1 MSIEQKVSL
10 TIQAIDALTELCA
23 PLTEPQWKT
32 ATDCPGWSVQDNIS
46 HLVGIENMLLGKP
59 PTTHKS
65 PKYDYIKNPIGEHNE
80 HEIDARRSLAGSE
93 VFTEWKATAAERANQ
108 LRTADAEYFAKP
120 MMMPTGPGTLGDF
133 LDIRILDLWIHDQD
147 IRRAL
152 NIAGNHGG
160 PCAEHTIDRL
170 IRTLPIVV
178 GKRAATPEGES
189 VSITITGAVQRTI
202 HISVTEGRANIVA
215 SAPANMLC
223 EISLDST
230 VFTALATGRKQ
241 STELNWTSTGDTALA
256 QRIVSQLNMMI

>member
-1 MSIEQKVSL
+1 MSIDHKVSL
-10 TIQAIDALTELCA
+10 TIQAINDLTELCA
-23 PLTEPQWKT
+23 PLTEQQWKT
-32 ATDCPGWSVQDNIS
+32 TTDCPGWSVQDNIS

-59 PTTHKS
+59 PTAHKS

-80 HEIDARRSLAGSE
+80 HEIDARRSLTGSQ
-93 VFTEWKATAAERANQ
+93 VFAEWKATATERVHQ
-108 LRTADAEYFAKP
+108 LQTADAEYFAKP

-152 NIAGNHGG
+152 NISGNHGG

-178 GKRAATPEGES
+178 GKRAAAPEGES
-189 VSITITGAVQRTI
+189 VSITISGAVQRTI
-202 HISVTEGRANIVA
+202 YVSVSEGRANIVA
-215 SAPANMLC
+215 AAPANLSCAITM
-223 EISLDST
+223 EST

-241 STELNWTSTGDTALA
+241 STELNWTSTGDSALA
-256 QRIVSQLNMMI
+256 QRIAS

>member
-1 MSIEQKVSL
+1 MNIDQKVSL
-10 TIQAIDALTELCA
+10 TIEAINALTELCA
-23 PLTEPQWKT
+23 PLTEAQWKT
-32 ATDCPGWSVQDNIS
+32 ATDCPGWTVQDNMS

-80 HEIDARRSLAGSE
+80 HEIDARRSLSGNE
-93 VFTEWKATAAERANQ
+93 VFSEWKATAAERTHQ
-108 LRTADAEYFAKP
+108 LQTADAEYFAKP

-152 NIAGNHGG
+152 NLSGNHGG
-160 PCAEHTIDRL
+160 LCAEHTIDRL

-189 VSITITGAVQRTI
+189 VSITISGAVKRTI
-202 HISVTEGRANIVA
+202 FISVSEGRANFVA
-215 SAPANMLC
+215 DKPAKLSC
-223 EISLDST
+223 EISMDST

-241 STELNWTSTGDTALA
+241 STELTWTSTGDTTLA

>member
-1 MSIEQKVSL
+1 MNIDQKVSL
-10 TIQAIDALTELCA
+10 TIEAINTLTELCT
-23 PLTEPQWKT
+23 PLTESQWKT
-32 ATDCPGWSVQDNIS
+32 ATDCPGWSVQDNLS

-80 HEIDARRSLAGSE
+80 HEIDVRRSLSGSQ
-93 VFTEWKATAAERANQ
+93 VLAEWKATAAERAHQ
-108 LRTADAEYFAKP
+108 LQTADAEYFEKP

-133 LDIRILDLWIHDQD
+133 LDIRILDIWIHDQD

-152 NIAGNHGG
+152 NISGNHSG

-189 VSITITGAVQRTI
+189 VSITISGAVKRTI
-202 HISVTEGRANIVA
+202 YISVSEGRANIVA
-215 SAPANMLC
+215 ETPATLLC
-223 EISLDST
+223 EISMDST

-241 STELNWTSTGDTALA
+241 STELTWTSTGDKTLA

>member
-1 MSIEQKVSL
+1 MSIDHKVSL
-10 TIQAIDALTELCA
+10 TIQAINDLTELCA
-23 PLTEPQWKT
+23 PLTEQQWKT
-32 ATDCPGWSVQDNIS
+32 TTDCPGWSVQDNIS
-46 HLVGIENMLLGKP
+46 HLVGIENMLLGKA

-80 HEIDARRSLAGSE
+80 HEIDARRSLTGSQ
-93 VFTEWKATAAERANQ
+93 VFAEWKATATERVHQ
-108 LRTADAEYFAKP
+108 LQTADAEYFAKP

-152 NIAGNHGG
+152 NISGNHGG

-189 VSITITGAVQRTI
+189 VSITISGAVQRNI
-202 HISVTEGRANIVA
+202 FISVSEGRANFA
-215 SAPANMLC
+215 ADKPANVSC
-223 EISLDST
+223 EISMDST

-241 STELNWTSTGDTALA
+241 STELTWTSTGDTTLA

>member
-1 MSIEQKVSL
+1 MSVDQKVSL
-10 TIQAIDALTELCA
+10 TIQAISDLTELCA
-23 PLTEPQWKT
+23 PLTEQQWKT
-32 ATDCPGWSVQDNIS
+32 ETDCPGWSVQDNIS

-59 PTTHKS
+59 PTAHKS

-80 HEIDARRSLAGSE
+80 HEIDVRRSLTGSQ
-93 VFTEWKATAAERANQ
+93 VFAEWKATATERALQ
-108 LRTADAEYFAKP
+108 LQTANAEYFAKP

-152 NIAGNHGG
+152 NISGNHGG

-189 VSITITGAVQRTI
+189 VSITISGAVQRTI
-202 HISVTEGRANIVA
+202 YISVSEGRANIVA
-215 SAPANMLC
+215 AAPANLMC
-223 EISLDST
+223 AITMEST

-256 QRIVSQLNMMI
+256 QRIVTQLNMMI

>member
-1 MSIEQKVSL
+1 MNIDQKVSL
-10 TIQAIDALTELCA
+10 TIEAINALTELCA
-23 PLTEPQWKT
+23 PLTEAQWKT
-32 ATDCPGWSVQDNIS
+32 ATDCPGWTVQDNMS

-80 HEIDARRSLAGSE
+80 HEIDARRSLSGSE
-93 VFTEWKATAAERANQ
+93 VFAEWKATAAERTHQ
-108 LRTADAEYFAKP
+108 LQTADAEYFAKP

-152 NIAGNHGG
+152 NVSGNHGG

-189 VSITITGAVQRTI
+189 VSITISGAVKRTI
-202 HISVTEGRANIVA
+202 FISVSEGRANFVA
-215 SAPANMLC
+215 DKPAKLSC
-223 EISLDST
+223 EISMDST

-241 STELNWTSTGDTALA
+241 STELTWTSTGDTTLA

>member
-1 MSIEQKVSL
+1 
-10 TIQAIDALTELCA
+10 
-23 PLTEPQWKT
+23 
-32 ATDCPGWSVQDNIS
+32 
-46 HLVGIENMLLGKP
+46 MLLGKP

-80 HEIDARRSLAGSE
+80 HEIDARRSLSGSE
-93 VFTEWKATAAERANQ
+93 VFAEWKATAAERTHQ
-108 LRTADAEYFAKP
+108 LQTADAEYFAKP

-152 NIAGNHGG
+152 NVSGNHGG
-160 PCAEHTIDRL
+160 P

-189 VSITITGAVQRTI
+189 VSITISGAVKRTI
-202 HISVTEGRANIVA
+202 FISVSEGRANFVA
-215 SAPANMLC
+215 DKPANLSC
-223 EISLDST
+223 EISMDST

-241 STELNWTSTGDTALA
+241 STELTWTSTGDTTLA

>member
-1 MSIEQKVSL
+1 MSIEHKISL
-10 TIQAIDALTELCA
+10 TIEAMNALTELCA
-23 PLTEPQWKT
+23 PLTEAQWKT
-32 ATDCPGWSVQDNIS
+32 ETDCPGWSVQDNMS

-80 HEIDARRSLAGSE
+80 HEIDVRRSLTGSQ
-93 VFTEWKATAAERANQ
+93 VFAEWKATATERVHQ
-108 LRTADAEYFAKP
+108 LQTADAEYFAKP

-152 NIAGNHGG
+152 NLSGNHGG

-189 VSITITGAVQRTI
+189 VSITISGAVHRTLLMSLI
-202 HISVTEGRANIVA
+202 LGVA
-215 SAPANMLC
+215 LLVA
-223 EISLDST
+223 
-230 VFTALATGRKQ
+230 
-241 STELNWTSTGDTALA
+241 
-256 QRIVSQLNMMI
+256 

>member
-1 MSIEQKVSL
+1 MNIDQKVSL
-10 TIQAIDALTELCA
+10 TIEAINALTELCA
-23 PLTEPQWKT
+23 PLTEAQWKT
-32 ATDCPGWSVQDNIS
+32 ATDCPGWTVQDNMS

-80 HEIDARRSLAGSE
+80 HEIDARRSLSGNE
-93 VFTEWKATAAERANQ
+93 VFAEWKATAAERTHQ
-108 LRTADAEYFAKP
+108 LQTADAEYFAKP

-152 NIAGNHGG
+152 NLSGNHGG
-160 PCAEHTIDRL
+160 LCAEHTIDRL

-189 VSITITGAVQRTI
+189 VSITISGAVKRTI
-202 HISVTEGRANIVA
+202 FISVSEGRANFVA
-215 SAPANMLC
+215 DKPAKLSC
-223 EISLDST
+223 EISMDST

-241 STELNWTSTGDTALA
+241 STELTWTSTGDTTLA

>member
-1 MSIEQKVSL
+1 
-10 TIQAIDALTELCA
+10 
-23 PLTEPQWKT
+23 
-32 ATDCPGWSVQDNIS
+32 
-46 HLVGIENMLLGKP
+46 
-59 PTTHKS
+59 
-65 PKYDYIKNPIGEHNE
+65 
-80 HEIDARRSLAGSE
+80 
-93 VFTEWKATAAERANQ
+93 VFAEWKATAAERAHQ
-108 LRTADAEYFAKP
+108 LQTADAEYFAKP

-189 VSITITGAVQRTI
+189 ISFTISGAVQRTI
-202 HISVTEGRANIVA
+202 YISVTEGRANIVA
-215 SAPANMLC
+215 SAPTTTLC
-223 EISLDST
+223 EISMDST

>member
-1 MSIEQKVSL
+1 MSIDHKVSL
-10 TIQAIDALTELCA
+10 TIQAINDLTELCA
-23 PLTEPQWKT
+23 PLTEQQWKT
-32 ATDCPGWSVQDNIS
+32 TTDCPGWSVQDNIS
-46 HLVGIENMLLGKP
+46 HLVGIENMLLDKA

-80 HEIDARRSLAGSE
+80 HEIDARRSLTGSQ
-93 VFTEWKATAAERANQ
+93 VFAEWKATATERVHQ
-108 LRTADAEYFAKP
+108 LQTADAEYFAKP

-152 NIAGNHGG
+152 NISGNHGG

-189 VSITITGAVQRTI
+189 VLITISGAVQRTI
-202 HISVTEGRANIVA
+202 YISVSEGRANIVA
-215 SAPANMLC
+215 AAPANLLC
-223 EISLDST
+223 AITMDST
-230 VFTALATGRKQ
+230 EFTALATGRKQ

-256 QRIVSQLNMMI
+256 QRIASQLNMMI

>member
-1 MSIEQKVSL
+1 MNIDQKVSL
-10 TIQAIDALTELCA
+10 TIEAINTLTELCA
-23 PLTEPQWKT
+23 PLTEAQWKT

-59 PTTHKS
+59 PTTHKA

-80 HEIDARRSLAGSE
+80 HEIDARRSLLGSE
-93 VFTEWKATAAERANQ
+93 VFAEWKATAAERAQQ
-108 LRTADAEYFAKP
+108 LQTADAEYFAKP

-152 NIAGNHGG
+152 NISGNHGG

-178 GKRAATPEGES
+178 GKRAAAPEGES
-189 VSITITGAVQRTI
+189 VSITISGSVPRTI
-202 HISVTEGRANIVA
+202 YVSVSEGRANIVA
-215 SAPANMLC
+215 AKPASLLC
-223 EISLDST
+223 EISMDST
-230 VFTALATGRKQ
+230 VFTALATGRKL
-241 STELNWTSTGDTALA
+241 STELTWTSTGDTALA

>member
-1 MSIEQKVSL
+1 MNIDQKVSL
-10 TIQAIDALTELCA
+10 TIEAINTLTELCA
-23 PLTEPQWKT
+23 PLTEAQWKT

-59 PTTHKS
+59 PTTHKA

-80 HEIDARRSLAGSE
+80 HEIDARRSLLGSE
-93 VFTEWKATAAERANQ
+93 VFAEWKATAAERAQQ
-108 LRTADAEYFAKP
+108 LQTADAEYFAKP

-152 NIAGNHGG
+152 NISGNHGG

-178 GKRAATPEGES
+178 GKRAAAPEGES
-189 VSITITGAVQRTI
+189 VSITISGAVQRTI
-202 HISVTEGRANIVA
+202 YVSVSEGRANIVA
-215 SAPANMLC
+215 AKPASLLC
-223 EISLDST
+223 EISMDST

-241 STELNWTSTGDTALA
+241 STELIWTSTGDTALA

>member
-1 MSIEQKVSL
+1 MSIDQKVSL
-10 TIQAIDALTELCA
+10 TIQAINDLTELCA
-23 PLTEPQWKT
+23 PLTEQQWKA

-46 HLVGIENMLLGKP
+46 HLVGIENMLLGKT

-80 HEIDARRSLAGSE
+80 HEIDVRRSLTGSQ
-93 VFTEWKATAAERANQ
+93 VFAEWKATATERVHQ
-108 LRTADAEYFAKP
+108 LQTADAEYFAKP

-152 NIAGNHGG
+152 NLSGNHGG

-189 VSITITGAVQRTI
+189 VSITISGAVQRTI
-202 HISVTEGRANIVA
+202 YVSVSEGRANIVA
-215 SAPANMLC
+215 SAPANMTC
-223 EISLDST
+223 EISMDST
-230 VFTALATGRKQ
+230 VFTALATGRKL
-241 STELNWTSTGDTALA
+241 STELNWTFTGDTALA

>member
-10 TIQAIDALTELCA
+10 TIQAIDALTELCT
-23 PLTEPQWKT
+23 PLTEAQWKT

-80 HEIDARRSLAGSE
+80 HEIDARRSLPGSE
-93 VFTEWKATAAERANQ
+93 VFAEWKATAAERAQQ

-189 VSITITGAVQRTI
+189 ISFTISGAVQRAI
-202 HISVTEGRANIVA
+202 YISVTEGRANIVA
-215 SAPANMLC
+215 SAPTTTLC
-223 EISLDST
+223 EISMDST
-230 VFTALATGRKQ
+230 VFTALATGRK
-241 STELNWTSTGDTALA
+241 THAETVWTSSGDAELA

>member
-10 TIQAIDALTELCA
+10 TIQAMDALTELCA
-23 PLTEPQWKT
+23 PLTESQWKT

-80 HEIDARRSLAGSE
+80 HEIDVRRSLSGSE
-93 VFTEWKATAAERANQ
+93 VFAEWKATAAERAQQ

-133 LDIRILDLWIHDQD
+133 LDIRILDIWIHDQD

-178 GKRAATPEGES
+178 GKRAATPEGQS
-189 VSITITGAVQRTI
+189 VLINISGAVQRTI
-202 HISVTEGRANIVA
+202 YISVIEGRANIVT
-215 SAPANMLC
+215 SAPANLLC
-223 EISLDST
+223 EISMDST
-230 VFTALATGRKQ
+230 VFTALATGRKL
-241 STELNWTSTGDTALA
+241 STELDWISTGDTAHA

>member
-1 MSIEQKVSL
+1 
-10 TIQAIDALTELCA
+10 
-23 PLTEPQWKT
+23 
-32 ATDCPGWSVQDNIS
+32 
-46 HLVGIENMLLGKP
+46 
-59 PTTHKS
+59 
-65 PKYDYIKNPIGEHNE
+65 
-80 HEIDARRSLAGSE
+80 
-93 VFTEWKATAAERANQ
+93 
-108 LRTADAEYFAKP
+108 

-152 NIAGNHGG
+152 NISGNHGG

-189 VSITITGAVQRTI
+189 VSITISGAVQRSI
-202 HISVTEGRANIVA
+202 YISVSEGRANIVA
-215 SAPANMLC
+215 AAPANLLC
-223 EISLDST
+223 AITMDST
-230 VFTALATGRKQ
+230 VFTALATGRKL

>member
-1 MSIEQKVSL
+1 MNIDQKVSL
-10 TIQAIDALTELCA
+10 TIEAINTLTELCT
-23 PLTEPQWKT
+23 PLTEAQWKT
-32 ATDCPGWSVQDNIS
+32 VTDCPGWSVQENMS
-46 HLVGIENMLLGKP
+46 HLVGIEHMLLGKP

-80 HEIDARRSLAGSE
+80 HEIDARRSLLGSQ
-93 VFTEWKATAAERANQ
+93 VLAEWKATAAERAHQ
-108 LRTADAEYFAKP
+108 LQTADAEYFAKP

-152 NIAGNHGG
+152 NISGNHGG

-178 GKRAATPEGES
+178 GKRAATPEGKS
-189 VSITITGAVQRTI
+189 VSITISGAVQRTI
-202 HISVTEGRANIVA
+202 FISVSEGRANITATKPA
-215 SAPANMLC
+215 SLLC
-223 EISLDST
+223 EISMDST

-241 STELNWTSTGDTALA
+241 STELNRTSTGDSAHA

>member
-10 TIQAIDALTELCA
+10 TIQAINALTELCT
-23 PLTEPQWKT
+23 PLTEAQWKT

-59 PTTHKS
+59 PTAHKS

-80 HEIDARRSLAGSE
+80 HEIDVRRSMLGSE
-93 VFTEWKATAAERANQ
+93 VFAEWKATAAERVHQ
-108 LRTADAEYFAKP
+108 LQTADAEYFAKP

-152 NIAGNHGG
+152 NISGNHGG

-189 VSITITGAVQRTI
+189 VSIIISGAVQRAI
-202 HISVTEGRANIVA
+202 YVSVSEGRANIVA
-215 SAPANMLC
+215 AKPATMSC
-223 EISLDST
+223 EISMDST
-230 VFTALATGRKQ
+230 VFTALATGRKL
-241 STELNWTSTGDTALA
+241 STELNWTSTGDAALA
-256 QRIVSQLNMMI
+256 QRIASQLNMMI

>member
-10 TIQAIDALTELCA
+10 TIESLNALTELCA
-23 PLTEPQWKT
+23 PLTEAQWKT
-32 ATDCPGWSVQDNIS
+32 ETDCPGWSVQDNMS

-59 PTTHKS
+59 PTTHKA

-80 HEIDARRSLAGSE
+80 HEIDVRRSLTGSQ
-93 VFTEWKATAAERANQ
+93 VFAEWKVTATERVHQ
-108 LRTADAEYFAKP
+108 LQTADAEYFAKP

-152 NIAGNHGG
+152 NISGNHGG

-189 VSITITGAVQRTI
+189 VSITISGAVPRTI
-202 HISVTEGRANIVA
+202 YVSVSEGRANIVPA
-215 SAPANMLC
+215 SPANLLC
-223 EISLDST
+223 EITMDST

-241 STELNWTSTGDTALA
+241 STELIWTSTGDTALA

>member
-1 MSIEQKVSL
+1 MSIEQKISL
-10 TIQAIDALTELCA
+10 TIQAIEALTELCA

-59 PTTHKS
+59 PTSHKS

-80 HEIDARRSLAGSE
+80 HEIDVRRSLPGSV
-93 VFTEWKATAAERANQ
+93 VFAEWQATSTERAQQ

-152 NIAGNHGG
+152 NISGNHGG

-189 VSITITGAVQRTI
+189 VSITLSGAVQRTI
-202 HISVTEGRANIVA
+202 YITVTEGRAAIVT
-215 SAPANMLC
+215 PPPTNPLC
-223 EISLDST
+223 AVTMDST

-241 STELNWTSTGDTALA
+241 ASELSWTSSGDTALA

>member
-1 MSIEQKVSL
+1 MSIDQKVSL
-10 TIQAIDALTELCA
+10 TIQAINDLTDLCA
-23 PLTEPQWKT
+23 PLTEQQWKT
-32 ATDCPGWSVQDNIS
+32 ETDCPGWSVQDNIS

-59 PTTHKS
+59 PTAHKS

-80 HEIDARRSLAGSE
+80 HEIDVRRSLTGSQ
-93 VFTEWKATAAERANQ
+93 VFAEWKATATERVHQ
-108 LRTADAEYFAKP
+108 LQTADAEYFAKP

-152 NIAGNHGG
+152 NISGNHGG

-189 VSITITGAVQRTI
+189 VLITISGAVQRTI
-202 HISVTEGRANIVA
+202 YVSVSEGRANIVA
-215 SAPANMLC
+215 ASPATLLC
-223 EISLDST
+223 AITMEST

-241 STELNWTSTGDTALA
+241 STELNWTSTGDSALA
-256 QRIVSQLNMMI
+256 QRIASQLNMMI